1 MKIQSHWISLIHKYQ
16 SLNWFSSYPLAK
28 VFQWEPICWWS
39 TWLRKQKW
47 AILCHFF
54 VQFQFQIHLIFKVT
68 PLNLIWY
75 LWNFFVHF
83 FSLFFNDKKLFTDI
97 TTIFHQPRDLHMK
110 FGTLLHYINWNKK
123 SNSNLNKFV
132 ISQWTKQ
139 KYFLLLILNST
150 SFRCRYA
157 KLFKDKVDIETA
169 LKVRNLGINL
179 IFFIPT

>member
-1 MKIQSHWISLIHKYQ
+1 
-16 SLNWFSSYPLAK
+16 
-28 VFQWEPICWWS
+28 
-39 TWLRKQKW
+39 
-47 AILCHFF
+47 
-54 VQFQFQIHLIFKVT
+54 
-68 PLNLIWY
+68 
-75 LWNFFVHF
+75 
-83 FSLFFNDKKLFTDI
+83 
-97 TTIFHQPRDLHMK
+97 LHMK